1 LHSDAGSPLPLAF
14 SGSKAGATFRLA
26 MISIAGGLKPRA
38 SQRCRNN
45 RLMLVMENGG
55 PGRFFWVSRDPPPCG
70 VRGAGGAERSH
81 GLKLNHSVM
90 WLLHKKLSAVE
101 FAPPTPCSGPGT
113 RRKRRPSP
121 GGLSPLMKLPHHGR
135 QREPPRLRPIS
146 DRRWESD
153 DTRRGPLATSRRS
166 SLESCAAGDRAHQRS
181 DEPERERVTMRWL
194 EN

>member
-1 LHSDAGSPLPLAF
+1 LHLDAGAVLLLTF
-14 SGSKAGATFRLA
+14 CGSKAGASFCLA
-26 MISIAGGLKPRA
+26 MISISGGQQTRA
-38 SQRCRNN
+38 SQRHRNN
-45 RLMLVMENGG
+45 CFLSRKTGNGRQISG
-55 PGRFFWVSRDPPPCG
+55 SPRPPPPCG
-70 VRGAGGAERSH
+70 VRGRGDGSRSH
-81 GLKLNHSVM
+81 GLKVNHSVM

-181 DEPERERVTMRWL
+181 DEPERQRVTMRWL